1 MEIIISIIIED
12 NLSEVQ
18 SEALKQYW
26 IELIDV
32 ICKEFSIGVDQ
43 LINSAEGEELFRS
56 IGYDNPDVLLLRWL
70 RARKFDVHAAVQQ
83 LLDTLKWRQQWGV
96 NTLLSKG
103 EDDLLEEEILTG
115 KTYFM
120 GQDKEGRPVNYIHV
134 QDHIKDQYPIEST
147 EKLGIFSVET
157 GRKLLKDSIEV
168 GSVVVD
174 MNGFGMQNMD
184 YQLVRFFIQLLENYY
199 PESLGVIL
207 IIHAP
212 FLFYSCWAVIRHWL
226 DPVVESKIHFLKH
239 DDDLTKFID
248 RHYLP
253 KRLNGTHPDFEYI
266 PPTQHDRDMIAAFR
280 ADKQGK
286 KLARA
291 AHRRIVRQYLELTL
305 KWANSNEKN
314 STLIDERQEATKQL
328 RQSFESYVP
337 YIHTRTHYH
346 RAGLIHEPIFEIA
359 YEKLRLKHEL
369 NIVEF

>member
-1 MEIIISIIIED
+1 MFIVD
-12 NLSEVQ
+12 NLNKVQ
-18 SEALKQYW
+18 TEALKQYW
-26 IELIDV
+26 IALIDV
-32 ICKEFSIGVDQ
+32 LCNESSCTVDQ
-43 LINSAEGEELFRS
+43 LTNSAEGDELFRS

-70 RARKFDVHAAVQQ
+70 RARKFDVNAAVQQ
-83 LLDTLKWRQQWGV
+83 LVDTLKWREQWGV
-96 NTLLSKG
+96 NALLSKG
-103 EDDLLEEEILTG
+103 ENDLLQEEILSG

-120 GQDKEGRPVNYIHV
+120 GYDKEGRPVSYIHV
-134 QDHIKDQYPIEST
+134 QDHIKDQYPIEAT

-199 PESLGVIL
+199 PESLGVVL

-212 FLFYSCWAVIRHWL
+212 FIFHSCWAVIRYWL

-239 DDDLTKFID
+239 NDDLTKFID
-248 RHYLP
+248 RHFLP
-253 KRLNGTHPDFEYI
+253 KRLSGTHPDFQYL
-266 PPTQHDRDMIAAFR
+266 PPTEHERDMIAAFH
-280 ADKQGK
+280 ADKQGR

-291 AHRRIVRQYLELTL
+291 AHRRAVRQYLDLTF
-305 KWANSNEKN
+305 KWANSNDN
-314 STLIDERQEATKQL
+314 NQSLIDQRQEAGKQL
-328 RQSFESYVP
+328 RQAFEGYVP

-346 RAGLIHEPIFEIA
+346 RAGLIHEPIFDIA